1 MNRLVRTFHQ
11 MASPEHFF
19 SGARPW
25 VFWLYLLGIV
35 GLAIGSAW
43 GLFFV
48 PPEKYQ
54 GDSVRIMY
62 LHVPAAHLAQM
73 IYIAIAVA
81 GAVHIIWRLKMADV
95 FMAAAA
101 PIGAITTALALISG
115 ILWGRPTWGVW
126 WIWDARTTS
135 VLILFFL
142 FFGLIALRQAIG
154 RRERAAF
161 AVSILAIAGAINIP
175 IIKYSVEWFTTLHQ
189 PASIELGRKIAI
201 DTVFLLPLFV
211 NMISLYVFVAGVIL
225 ANMRVD
231 LVNRNQNTSWVTDWF
246 RNN

>member
-1 MNRLVRTFHQ
+1 MHMFHR

-19 SGARPW
+19 AGARLW
-25 VFWLYLLGIV
+25 IFWLYIV
-35 GLAIGSAW
+35 GILGLVVGSAW

-54 GDSVRIMY
+54 GDSVRIMF

-101 PIGAITTALALISG
+101 PVGAITTALALISG
-115 ILWGRPTWGVW
+115 IMWGRPTWGVW
-126 WIWDARTTS
+126 WVWDARTTS

-154 RRERAAF
+154 RHERAAF
-161 AVSILAIAGAINIP
+161 AVSALAIAGAINIP
-175 IIKYSVEWFTTLHQ
+175 IIQYSVEWFTTLHQ
-189 PASIELGRKIAI
+189 PKSMELGERIAI
-201 DTVFLLPLFV
+201 DTVFLIPLFV
-211 NMISLYVFVAGVIL
+211 NMAAFYLFIAGVIL
-225 ANMRVD
+225 ANMRVAV
-231 LVNRNQNTSWVTDWF
+231 VNRNQNSSWATEWF